1 MKIRTKIYHSILF
14 QLGRKICL
22 HPKLLTLSLI
32 ALFVMMMCKIE
43 FWQFHVNMSNEWVE
57 FINDTGFCIASS
69 YIAGYIFYIFSVLY
83 PGVKR
88 RKKVLGISKNLLRYT
103 IDDYDYMFSTV
114 CDCCC
119 TDVDKSMLIKSIVQ
133 ESNSFSNYIDKDSCY
148 FIQKRLCGMNTA
160 LQHFVSISDY
170 LEDNELG
177 NLNKAFELIEKCLI
191 IIRDKSDNIKSE
203 DFSSII
209 SFNNDELENLA
220 NSLFELRETLTD
232 MYNHINKNV

>member
-1 MKIRTKIYHSILF
+1 MNITEIYHSKYF
-14 QLGRKICL
+14 QLGRSICL
-22 HPKLLTLSLI
+22 HPVL
-32 ALFVMMMCKIE
+32 ALFFVVAIVFLMMCKIE
-43 FWQFHVNMSNEWVE
+43 QLQFYVDWSNEWVE
-57 FINDTGFCIASS
+57 FVNDTGFCIASS
-69 YIAGYIFYIFSVLY
+69 CIAGYIFYIFSVLY
-83 PGVKR
+83 PWVKR
-88 RKKVLGISKNLLRYT
+88 RKKMLGISKNLLRYT

-133 ESNSFSNYIDKDSCY
+133 ESNSFSNYIDKDSCF